1 MDHSRKISRLL
12 RKAQQVHLEKTRRP
26 IWFVE
31 GVFNGE
37 EVPEPP
43 AGIARFRPWIVIHV
57 DADRPANDNGK
68 PIGKLCPLQQLRQRQ
83 QRQPD

>member
-1 MDHSRKISRLL
+1 MDHSREISRLL
-12 RKAQQVHLEKTRRP
+12 RKAQQVHLEKTRPP

-43 AGIARFRPWIVIHV
+43 AGIATFQPWIVINV
-57 DADRPANDNGK
+57 DAYRPASDNGK
-68 PIGKLCPLQQLRQRQ
+68 PIGKLCQLQ
-83 QRQPD
+83 